1 MYLDKYRDSCV
12 AVNLKACNTFRMYN
26 GKAAEAEVKAL
37 AEASGEGRLG
47 WCVVCVFMGQCCLTC
62 GPSPC
67 MASVRCAAFC
77 TPPCCVAVLCYM
89 VLRV

>member
-37 AEASGEGRLG
+37 AEASGEGR
-47 WCVVCVFMGQCCLTC
+47 WVCVCCLRVRAC
-62 GPSPC
+62 LWG
-67 MASVRCAAFC
+67 SV
-77 TPPCCVAVLCYM
+77 V
-89 VLRV
+89 